1 MAFVDPKGN
10 IAQLG
15 KIEGLQVADFG
26 AGTGVYTML
35 LAQKVGDTGRVYAIE
50 VQKDFL
56 SRIRDAAQ
64 DTDLT
69 NIEVL
74 WGDIERLGATKLSDN
89 SIDIVV
95 LANVFF
101 QVDDKRETLEE
112 VKRVLV
118 PQGRVLFVDWKDS
131 YGGIGPQQDMIVKP
145 DSVRQVFDESGFS
158 LQKSIETGDQHYG
171 FIFMKK

>member
-1 MAFVDPKGN
+1 MCSL
-10 IAQLG
+10 I
-15 KIEGLQVADFG
+15 I
-26 AGTGVYTML
+26 Y
-35 LAQKVGDTGRVYAIE
+35 
-50 VQKDFL
+50 
-56 SRIRDAAQ
+56 RD
-64 DTDLT
+64 
-69 NIEVL
+69 
-74 WGDIERLGATKLSDN
+74 
-89 SIDIVV
+89 IDIVV